1 MNSRVLLNLGLAVLI
16 AGLVLIAVFK
26 PGREAPTPVPL
37 TALGADA
44 VKEIRVERKGR
55 EPILLTRHESGWRLS
70 APVAGRANRHN
81 VESLLRLLGAP
92 SAARVA
98 AGEDLAP
105 FGLAPPQGVV
115 RFDQDEIELGSLHP
129 MRDQVYV
136 RYRNEVHLVAVHN
149 QTAAGYSY
157 SQFLDTRLF
166 EETRKPVSFKLPGF
180 ALALHDGQWRRRP
193 EIKDLPSD
201 RINGFVREWQHA
213 SALNVERAS
222 NRPVLSTIEIGFE
235 RDGKSEKLTL
245 GVVSREPE
253 LVLRRG
259 DEGLDYHF
267 PEDTGKRLLTL
278 ALTNPASAQKQA
290 GDRSPR

>member
-1 MNSRVLLNLGLAVLI
+1 
-16 AGLVLIAVFK
+16 
-26 PGREAPTPVPL
+26 
-37 TALGADA
+37 
-44 VKEIRVERKGR
+44 
-55 EPILLTRHESGWRLS
+55 
-70 APVAGRANRHN
+70 
-81 VESLLRLLGAP
+81 
-92 SAARVA
+92 VA

-136 RYRNEVHLVAVHN
+136 RYRNEVHLVAAHN
-149 QTAAGYSY
+149 QAAAGYSY
-157 SQFLDTRLF
+157 SQFLDSRLF
-166 EETRKPVSFKLPGF
+166 EETSKPVSFKLPGF
-180 ALALHDGQWRRRP
+180 ALVLEDGQWRRRP
-193 EIKDLPSD
+193 EIKELPSD
-201 RINGFVREWQHA
+201 RINDFVREWQHA

-245 GVVSREPE
+245 GVISREPE